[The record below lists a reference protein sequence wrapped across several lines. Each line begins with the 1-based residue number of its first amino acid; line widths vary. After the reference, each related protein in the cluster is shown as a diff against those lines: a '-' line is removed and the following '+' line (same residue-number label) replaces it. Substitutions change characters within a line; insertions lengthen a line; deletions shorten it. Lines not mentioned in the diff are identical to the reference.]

1 MMNSLEEN
9 FISNIAE
16 RRKIIDDFC
25 KASPMF
31 GVVARKV
38 KDRYLEDL
46 NGHYLYDFGTQDY
59 LGIGFDPKQVD
70 AAIEATKKYGTV
82 VAWCRLVA
90 TVDLFTMA
98 EDKIAELIGTEASSI
113 FASTTLLN
121 HGVIPALMGDD
132 GVMFLDK
139 SAHATMYEGAKIARD
154 SGSKLVSFPQ
164 NDNESL
170 EKLLIEHQDAK
181 KKLIITDGV
190 YSMTGEYADLPSLD
204 KLAKKYG
211 AMLYVDDAHGFGVVG
226 ENPDE
231 DHPYGYKGNGLVK
244 YYGLDYDNILYV
256 GCFSKA
262 YGTFG
267 AFVGCSKAMKS
278 FLLSQ
283 ATPHDL
289 GGVGPASAMAALL
302 AGLEINE
309 QKGEGK
315 RKVINELTQKAIA
328 GLKDLGFEIETKTG
342 FPIIYVKIKDSSHMI
357 EMSKILYENHILLTL
372 SPYPMV
378 KKGEE
383 GMRVTIT
390 TTNTTE
396 EVDQLILAFEKVKD
410 YLSLIK

>member
-1 MMNSLEEN
+1 MDDI
-9 FISNIAE
+9 FISGMGE
-16 RRKIIDDFC
+16 KRKIIDDFC

-38 KDRYLEDL
+38 RDRYLEDL
-46 NGHYLYDFGTQDY
+46 KGHYLYDFGTQDY
-59 LGIGFDPKQVD
+59 LGIGFDHRQVE
-70 AAIEATKKYGTV
+70 AAIDATRKYGTV

-90 TVDLFTMA
+90 TVDLFTQA
-98 EDKIAELIGTEASSI
+98 EDAIAKLVGTEASSI

-121 HGVIPALMGDD
+121 HGVIPALMGND

-154 SGSKLVSFPQ
+154 SGANLVSFPQ
-164 NDNESL
+164 NDIATL
-170 EKLLIEHQDAK
+170 EKLLIEHKDVK

-190 YSMTGEYADLPSLD
+190 YSMTGEYADLPALD
-204 KLAKKYG
+204 KLAKKYD

-226 ENPDE
+226 ENPDAE
-231 DHPYGYKGNGLVK
+231 HPYGYKGNGLVK
-244 YYGLDYDNILYV
+244 YFGLNYDNILYV

-267 AFVGCSKAMKS
+267 AFVACSNEMKE
-278 FLLSQ
+278 FFLSQ

-302 AGLEINE
+302 AGLTINE
-309 QKGEGK
+309 EEGEDK
-315 RKVINELTQKAIA
+315 RLRMSELTQKTMR
-328 GLKDLGFEIETKTG
+328 GLRDLGFIVENKTG
-342 FPIIYVKIKDSSHMI
+342 FPIIYVKMEQSDQMVEI
-357 EMSKILYENHILLTL
+357 SKILYENHILLTL

-383 GMRVTIT
+383 GLRVTLT
-390 TTNTTE
+390 CTNTDE
-396 EVDQLILAFEKVKD
+396 EVDQLISAFKIVKE
-410 YLSLIK
+410 YLSLPK

>member
-1 MMNSLEEN
+1 MDKVEDL
-9 FISNIAE
+9 FITNIGE

-46 NGHYLYDFGTQDY
+46 NGNWLADFATQDY
-59 LGIGFDPKQVD
+59 LGIGSNDMQVN
-70 AAIEATKKYGTV
+70 AAVKATKEYGTV

-90 TVDLFTMA
+90 TVDLFTTA
-98 EDKIAELIGTEASSI
+98 EDKIAQLVGSEASSI

-121 HGVIPALMGDD
+121 HGVIPALMGND

-139 SAHATMYEGAKIARD
+139 SAHATMYEGCKIARD
-154 SGSKLVSFPQ
+154 SGAKLVSFPT
-164 NDNESL
+164 NDLAVL
-170 EKLLIEHQDAK
+170 EKHLIKNKDAG

-190 YSMTGEYADLPSLD
+190 FSMTGDYADLPGLA
-204 KLAKKYG
+204 KLAKKYR
-211 AMLYVDDAHGFGVVG
+211 ALLYVDDAHGFGVVG
-226 ENPDE
+226 ERPDK
-231 DHPYGYKGNGLVK
+231 DHPYGFKGNGLVK
-244 YYGLDYDNILYV
+244 YFGLDYDNILYV

-267 AFVGCSKAMKS
+267 AFIACSRKMKQ
-278 FLLSQ
+278 FILSQ

-309 QKGEGK
+309 KEGEVK
-315 RKVINELTQKAIA
+315 RRRMSVLTQKTIS
-328 GLKDLGFEIETKTG
+328 GLVELGFHIVNRTG
-342 FPIIYVKIKDSSHMI
+342 FPIIYVKLDENDDMVEI
-357 EMSKILYENHILLTL
+357 SKILYENHVLLTM

-378 KKGEE
+378 RKGEE
-383 GMRVTIT
+383 GLRITVTC
-390 TTNTTE
+390 TNTDE
-396 EVDQLILAFEKVKD
+396 EVDQLIDAFKKVKS
-410 YLSLIK
+410 YLNK